1 MPLPIT
7 FGAVSARGL
16 GLFNRITTA
25 GAVDAYFPYVSLLLP
40 GNGTNGAQNNTFLDS
55 STNNFSITRNGNTT
69 QGTFSPYGDNWSN
82 YFDGSGDYLQLSY
95 NSNFSFGSGDFTIE
109 GWWYLNNLSSAANPI
124 TFAAASPA
132 SANDIGFY
140 IYIDGSSNEA
150 SVCSGGTYY
159 SVTGWSVQ
167 LNSWQHFAFVRQ
179 SGTLRLYINGVQV
192 GSASANVSINDNAT
206 WTLKLGAYRAT
217 SPTRFL
223 NGYLSNIRLLKGTCQ
238 YLNGTTFTPPT
249 SPLTAI
255 SGTSLLTCQSNR
267 FIDNSSNNFTITRN
281 GDVSVQRFSPFNPSA
296 SYSTSVIGGSSYFD
310 GSGDY
315 LSIANSSS
323 LQPGSGDFTYEFWVN
338 KPSAANGPI
347 TDFRTT
353 AVAVPGVIYI
363 DASNFPYWYD
373 GVASRTSSVAIVN
386 NAWNHVVVSK
396 LSGTLRIF
404 VNGVQGY
411 SAADAISYLPTGPL
425 LIGGQPY
432 TPVYTTGYI
441 AGFNFV
447 KGTGVS
453 SVVVPTAPPTA
464 VANTQLLCNFTN
476 AGVIDNAMMND
487 LETVGNAQISTAQ
500 NKFGGGSMYFNG
512 TGSTWLN
519 VPPTQNLE
527 FGSGDFTIEMWI
539 YPSDTTRRAI
549 YHGSDGADWSIAID
563 YNAQKFNIWASS
575 NGTSWNLINADAGG
589 NGIGSITIATGT
601 WTHVAYVRSG
611 TTWQTY
617 VNGVRDINLT
627 GISGSIVNR
636 ASNAK
641 SIGKWYFTNGVGNPT
656 IWNGYI
662 DDLRIT
668 KGYARYT
675 TNFTPPTQAFPT
687 R

>member
-7 FGAVSARGL
+7 FGAASALGF
-16 GLFNRITTA
+16 GLFSLSTA

-55 STNNFSITRNGNTT
+55 STNNFTITRNGNTT

-132 SANDIGFY
+132 SANDIGFF

-281 GDVSVQRFSPFNPSA
+281 GDVSVQRFSPFSPTA
-296 SYSTSVIGGSSYFD
+296 SYSAATIGGSGYFD

-315 LSIANSSS
+315 LNGPTTGQFA
-323 LQPGSGDFTYEFWVN
+323 PTGDFTISMWFYPTSFAASYYVLAGSWNAGASDEWLIQYDNTGAIRFLTTTDSTF
-338 KPSAANGPI
+338 SAA
-347 TDFRTT
+347 
-353 AVAVPGVIYI
+353 GVVKLNQWQFLSI
-363 DASNFPYWYD
+363 
-373 GVASRTSSVAIVN
+373 SR
-386 NAWNHVVVSK
+386 
-396 LSGTLRIF
+396 SGST
-404 VNGVQGY
+404 V
-411 SAADAISYLPTGPL
+411 
-425 LIGGQPY
+425 
-432 TPVYTTGYI
+432 TGYI
-441 AGFNFV
+441 NGTSFRSYTLTGTVGSATKTVYVGIQAGTTWPYV
-447 KGTGVS
+447 GYISDYRLVAGSAQSAT
-453 SVVVPTAPPTA
+453 PPTSPA
-464 VANTQLLCNFTN
+464 TAISGTNTLLNFTN
-476 AGVIDNAMMND
+476 AGIIDNAMMND
-487 LETVGNAQISTAQ
+487 LETVGSAQISTAQ
-500 NKFGGGSMYFNG
+500 SKFGGGSVLFNG
-512 TGSTWLN
+512 TTSKCVGRTSPNLN
-519 VPPTQNLE
+519 M
-527 FGSGDFTIEMWI
+527 GSGDFTVECWV
-539 YPSDTTRRAI
+539 YWNG
-549 YHGSDGADWSIAID
+549 GSTPYQNFVGSNSASFAG
-563 YNAQKFNIWASS
+563 NATFFRVW
-575 NGTSWNLINADAGG
+575 GTSASGG
-589 NGIGSITIATGT
+589 LANKVGIGNPTHDATSSVYSVNSLSTGT
-601 WTHVAYVRSG
+601 WTHVAATRSSG
-611 TTWQTY
+611 IIRVFINGNLERTGSSDTSTY
-617 VNGVRDINLT
+617 DFGDNGICVGQSPWDGAN
-627 GISGSIVNR
+627 G
-636 ASNAK
+636 
-641 SIGKWYFTNGVGNPT
+641 WY
-656 IWNGYI
+656 NGYI

-675 TNFTPPTQAFPT
+675 ASFTPPTQAFPT